1 MTDVASQ
8 ALIYLTFSL
17 SGESWFMGQMY
28 NMDMETKM
36 EWMEKVGMGGMG
48 KGMEKGK
55 EMMDKGEDMMK
66 EGGEMKPAEMEL
78 FGF

>member
-1 MTDVASQ
+1 
-8 ALIYLTFSL
+8 
-17 SGESWFMGQMY
+17 MGQMY

-48 KGMEKGK
+48 KGMDKGK

>member
-1 MTDVASQ
+1 
-8 ALIYLTFSL
+8 
-17 SGESWFMGQMY
+17 MGQMY

-36 EWMEKVGMGGMG
+36 EWMERVGMGGKG
-48 KGMEKGK
+48 KGMEKGM
-55 EMMDKGEDMMK
+55 EMKDKSEDMMK